1 MLRVVR
7 MAVSYAVLHIKIFA
21 NAAQSTLRAH
31 AAQIRLFRSG
41 LAVSFR
47 RAIHERL
54 LRKRTI
60 LPPSG
65 ADPVLAVRQRGLR
78 NILRMEKRPKTY

>member
-41 LAVSFR
+41 LVA
-47 RAIHERL
+47 AIGGGAAFMRQA
-54 LRKRTI
+54 RQGAITDGPKQ
-60 LPPSG
+60 PS
-65 ADPVLAVRQRGLR
+65 
-78 NILRMEKRPKTY
+78 T